1 MAFHHRSRHDLLN
14 AGALL
19 LLLASLLTQ
28 PVSAFALGGEDD
40 TDSLPLFSEFSLSVQ
55 NGRADH
61 VRGVY
66 VPNQFALPVVQ
77 QPFDSPGFVSGEDD
91 LVTQFRMANKYGNV
105 GLLAHNYL
113 SGRMFIDLE
122 VGDEVRLVHGDGT
135 VEYFIVSEILRYQAL
150 QPHSP
155 HSSFRSLEDGQILTV
170 EKMFKRVFFGDRH
183 VTFQTCIE
191 KDGELSWGR
200 LFILAIPKKEHEALD
215 PLYDM

>member
-1 MAFHHRSRHDLLN
+1 MALTHRKTHVLLH
-14 AGALL
+14 AGILL
-19 LLLASLLTQ
+19 FVLASLLAQ
-28 PVSAFALGGEDD
+28 PAQAFALGGTEKNEAM
-40 TDSLPLFSEFSLSVQ
+40 PNFSDFSNAVQ

-66 VPNQFALPVVQ
+66 VPNQFALPVEQ
-77 QPFDSPGFVSGEDD
+77 QPYGSPGYVSKNDD
-91 LVTQFRMANKYGNV
+91 RVTQFRMANQYGNV

-113 SGRMFIDLE
+113 SGQEFFDLAA
-122 VGDEVRLVHGDGT
+122 GDEVRLVHGDGS
-135 VEYFIVSEILRYQAL
+135 VEYFVVSEILRYQAL

-155 HSSFRSLEDGQILTV
+155 YSSFRNLENDQIISV

-191 KDGELSWGR
+191 KDGEKSWGR
-200 LFILAIPKKEHEALD
+200 LFIIAIPKAEYEAHD